1 MKRVRLWIL
10 GAVMGS
16 FAAGMSV
23 GLLVSQAMAAPVEIR
38 PVDGDYLRD
47 MVSTYGLT
55 AKQERQL
62 RFVLQKG
69 REEEIAILTS
79 TEATQLPESVQSRL
93 LGARRRM
100 EQRTQALLDDRQRAL
115 YEAASRP
122 TESR

>member
-1 MKRVRLWIL
+1 MKRVQFWIL
-10 GAVMGS
+10 GAVVGS

-47 MVSTYGLT
+47 MVATYGLS

-100 EQRTQALLDDRQRAL
+100 EQRTQALLDERQRVL
-115 YEAASRP
+115 YERASRP